1 MMIAFPSSWPTNAT
15 SNLTLWNSWMLVE
28 ALYTALMEKYHIQIS
43 SINSSICYLFSQN
56 PWKQKQKKNHL
67 YNCLYRLKS
76 CTPFAKILV
85 NCVELGNVMFISYQ
99 YDNIC
104 QNNYF
109 SLEYSGR
116 SEEGLDDYLHVI
128 PMFFGKKCIIILQY
142 YSFDILVW

>member
-1 MMIAFPSSWPTNAT
+1 
-15 SNLTLWNSWMLVE
+15 
-28 ALYTALMEKYHIQIS
+28 
-43 SINSSICYLFSQN
+43 
-56 PWKQKQKKNHL
+56 
-67 YNCLYRLKS
+67 LKS

-85 NCVELGNVMFISYQ
+85 NCVELVNVMFISYQ

-128 PMFFGKKCIIILQY
+128 PMFFGKIMHYNITIL
-142 YSFDILVW
+142 FI